1 MELTQRERLL
11 ILAAVAILGPLLI
24 IRFVLFPIHEYQSNL
39 TIKIEK
45 LEKNIDQLNLLG
57 QELRY
62 LKREGRI
69 KSISLSKKVDS
80 ILRQTNLKRRS
91 RTVVEEQP
99 AGGQRLVLKLDEIN
113 LTELANIVYR
123 IEHNKPGIII
133 ESIDINPS
141 YQNKKLFRISL
152 ALISK

>member
-1 MELTQRERLL
+1 MQLTQREKLL
-11 ILAAVAILGPLLI
+11 ILIATAILLPLII
-24 IRFVLFPIHEYQSNL
+24 IRFVLVPIHDYQTNL
-39 TIKIEK
+39 IVKIEK

-62 LKREGRI
+62 LKRDGRI
-69 KSISLSKKVDS
+69 KSISLSKKIDR
-80 ILRQTNLKRRS
+80 ILRQTNLKKRS
-91 RTVVEEQP
+91 RTIVEEQP
-99 AGGQRLVLKLDEIN
+99 AGGQRLILKLEEIN
-113 LTELANIVYR
+113 LTELANLVYR

-141 YQNKKLFRISL
+141 YKNKKLFRISL